1 MKDFIDVYLES
12 MKAEEDPFLTIPQL
26 IGICMDFFEGRSKMT
41 MTTNDSSNDPPLG
54 SSAATMEHFSSRRR

>member
-1 MKDFIDVYLES
+1 